1 MSSSTTPTSVALY
14 GATGLTGSHILS
26 ALLAGPNSFW
36 QTVHTI
42 TRRSPKSTGATLN
55 AIIESDT
62 TKYAPALAQLTP
74 PPSVVISALATT
86 RAQAGGIQQQWKID
100 HDLNVEIARAAKE
113 AGAKT
118 YVFVSSAGTRGPGH
132 TYMPYAR
139 MKNGVEDAI
148 KELDFETAVIVK
160 PAMIL
165 GQREK
170 ARTLEWML
178 QKAVRGVGA
187 LSPGLKDSL
196 GQEADVIGR
205 AAAKAAQIAA
215 EGKAPSKY
223 WIVDTNEILKL
234 GRSEAKAETKPEGQ
248 EEAQK

>member
-1 MSSSTTPTSVALY
+1 MSSSAPTSVALY
-14 GATGLTGSHILS
+14 GSTGLTGSHILS
-26 ALLAGPNSFW
+26 TLLASPETSPW
-36 QTVHTI
+36 KTVHTI
-42 TRRSPKSTGATLN
+42 SRRSPKSTSPTLD
-55 AIIESDT
+55 ALIESDT
-62 TKYAPALAQLTP
+62 AKYAPALAQLAP

-100 HDLNVEIARAAKE
+100 HDLNIEIARAAKE
-113 AGAKT
+113 AGART

-148 KELDFETAVIVK
+148 RELDFETAVIVK
-160 PAMIL
+160 PGMIL
-165 GQREK
+165 GQREEP
-170 ARTLEWML
+170 RTLEWML

-187 LSPGLKDSL
+187 LSSALKDSL

-205 AAAKAAQIAA
+205 ATAKAAQIAA

-223 WIVDTNEILKL
+223 WVVDTNEILKL
-234 GRSEAKAETKPEGQ
+234 GRAETETEAKPEGQ
-248 EEAQK
+248 EEA